1 MQKLFHSMD
10 PTKLQKD
17 IIQNAETVDNDKF
30 ESLFS
35 DTMQN
40 FLDNKLNLIFSNNM
54 SKSRKFATSYFFL
67 GGGAPV

>member
-1 MQKLFHSMD
+1 MPKLFHSMD

-17 IIQNAETVDNDKF
+17 IIQNAETEHNDKF

-40 FLDNKLNLIFSNNM
+40 FLDNKLNNIFSNNM
-54 SKSRKFATSYFFL
+54 SKS
-67 GGGAPV
+67 